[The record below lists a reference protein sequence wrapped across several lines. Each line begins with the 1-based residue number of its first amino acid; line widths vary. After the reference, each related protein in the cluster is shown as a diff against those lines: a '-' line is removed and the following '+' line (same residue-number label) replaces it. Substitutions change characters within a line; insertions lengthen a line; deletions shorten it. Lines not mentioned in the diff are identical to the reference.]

1 MDKEEIELDEV
12 LTIQQREKRR
22 QIIRRYETKIERAR
36 ELARKKMAPEKN
48 IKKRAYAQARQIVR
62 KRVAG
67 QRGAEYEKLGP
78 SEKMAI
84 DRAVE
89 TKTKLIK
96 KLAARLIPRV
106 KQAEQQR
113 LAAFMKGQALTNNG
127 QPEGNSKVN
136 EQFNEIFNEAFP
148 PYDTAGVMGRS
159 VDSPVVGNRMASKVG
174 NKASKDDKD
183 PKGKNTPIIQYGK
196 FGENLEVDS
205 PEFRAIAKKADK
217 SDIDLEILGEVYNRG
232 LDAWTENLNVSQ
244 QQYAF
249 ARVNSY
255 INQGRTYFNEDADLH
270 ENYLDGKGPGK
281 PGDAERHGLTGKS
294 AAELRKIRSSKT
306 ASPRT
311 KQLAHWMLNMHH
323 NEDVNEATYQGREV
337 PLNKPM
343 PGDVKKSK
351 VYVDPDGDGKA
362 QKVNFGSKE
371 LSIKKHIPARK
382 KSYCARSGGQGN
394 LTDKTSANYWSR
406 KAWNCEETEIEEV
419 KAQPYVKPL
428 HNESGKQVG
437 WKSSNGHHVKYWQMF
452 AKKSAL
458 KHAKLEESAD
468 VDDFLELNDGEIN
481 FFIESGVEFDLTEAT
496 TRNTK
501 KLIQRLHDK
510 EQGQTYAGRPYSS
523 HPKSVMRLGI
533 KVFGGKRFDQNARK
547 AALLHDTIEDTPTT
561 PETLLKRKFHPD
573 VVKAVQL
580 LSKDKTKSYE
590 GNIDNIA
597 NGDTPAHRIAQHVKY
612 VDNMSNY
619 LQEPKPE
626 WDQDRVQKQKGK
638 YMASME
644 KLGRVLGVDAH
655 TKLNP
660 KWKLKTESIVDKSK
674 SSNREYGT
682 KKLTKIYK
690 SDTPGESI
698 LPPSPSAS
706 SKKRMSVQSVERDST
721 PMTPSNNADLPT
733 SPKSSY
739 NKETQIKKKILEAGN
754 KQNDPKKRLQGTDS
768 LVKAYVKDTPCMS
781 VNESFNIAF
790 ASGIGVTLTSKDHG
804 MQIQGGFALHPSVID
819 QMDEMERLRLE
830 QEFEEEVEPA
840 DRKPVVV
847 RAHKDAYGNTIPA
860 KTYFR
865 KRTTPIVNA
874 DDNPNDG
881 Q

>member
-1 MDKEEIELDEV
+1 MDKKIDVTIKKVSSNEPNVSKRHTSYDVYHNGKYHTTFNDINDAMDHKEKMHKEEIELDEV
-12 LTIQQREKRR
+12 LSIQQREKRR

-174 NKASKDDKD
+174 NKTSKDDKD
-183 PKGKNTPIIQYGK
+183 LKGKNTPIIQYGK

-205 PEFRAIAKKADK
+205 PEFRALAKKADK

-419 KAQPYVKPL
+419 KAQPYVEPL
-428 HNESGKQVG
+428 HNESGKHVG
-437 WKSSNGHHVKYWQMF
+437 WKSSNGHHVKYWQLF
-452 AKKSAL
+452 AKKSAE
-458 KHAKLEESAD
+458 KHA
-468 VDDFLELNDGEIN
+468 GIN
-481 FFIESGVEFDLTEAT
+481 EA
-496 TRNTK
+496 
-501 KLIQRLHDK
+501 
-510 EQGQTYAGRPYSS
+510 A
-523 HPKSVMRLGI
+523 
-533 KVFGGKRFDQNARK
+533 
-547 AALLHDTIEDTPTT
+547 
-561 PETLLKRKFHPD
+561 
-573 VVKAVQL
+573 
-580 LSKDKTKSYE
+580 
-590 GNIDNIA
+590 
-597 NGDTPAHRIAQHVKY
+597 
-612 VDNMSNY
+612 
-619 LQEPKPE
+619 
-626 WDQDRVQKQKGK
+626 
-638 YMASME
+638 
-644 KLGRVLGVDAH
+644 
-655 TKLNP
+655 
-660 KWKLKTESIVDKSK
+660 
-674 SSNREYGT
+674 
-682 KKLTKIYK
+682 
-690 SDTPGESI
+690 GESI

-768 LVKAYVKDTPCMS
+768 LVKAYVTDTPCMS

-819 QMDEMERLRLE
+819 QMDEMERQRLE